1 MNIKEEAAKMKLA
14 SPLMASA
21 SAEKRN
27 SALLHM
33 IENLEAEKEKIFA
46 ANRIDLAA
54 AKASGLAPAVMKR
67 LAFDEGKLADSISG
81 IRQLISLP
89 DPVGKV
95 TLARQLDEGLRL
107 YRVTC
112 PIGVIAMIFEARPD
126 AMIQI
131 SSLAVKSGNCAI
143 LKGGKET
150 KETNRVLFSLLHEA
164 ATDADLPSEALFQ
177 AEQHSEIDELLACR
191 ESVDLIIPRGSNAF
205 VQHIMSRTSIPV
217 MTWQKPSPSSLT
229 RRPSTPPRAMPQK
242 HFSSTGISPKTFC
255 PYWKKPP
262 EKNTFVSAAQKKQE
276 KLSP

>member
-1 MNIKEEAAKMKLA
+1 MSIKEEAAKMKLA

-21 SAEKRN
+21 PAEKRN

-33 IENLEAEKEKIFA
+33 IENLEAGKEKIFA

-54 AKASGLAPAVMKR
+54 AKASGLPPAVMKR

-150 KETNRVLFSLLHEA
+150 KETNRVLFSLLHDA
-164 ATDADLPSEALFQ
+164 ATAANLPSEALFQ
-177 AEQHSEIDELLACR
+177 AEQHSEIDELLTCR

-205 VQHIMSRTSIPV
+205 VQHIMSRTKIPV
-217 MTWQKPSPSSLT
+217 MGH
-229 RRPSTPPRAMPQK
+229 AD
-242 HFSSTGISPKTFC
+242 GICHVYVDKDYDMAKAIPHRH
-255 PYWKKPP
+255 
-262 EKNTFVSAAQKKQE
+262 
-276 KLSP
+276 